1 MKKVKFFTVLLLV
14 LICIFSLASC
24 KQEEPDKW
32 PETGLA
38 LQLPKPES
46 GILKVTY
53 DGNNTFLASVD
64 QFDKTEYEKYSSA
77 CQQKGFTIDMV
88 QNAYGYTVFNEE
100 GYKLT
105 LNYYS
110 DSSMQIQLDPPI
122 EIGDLK
128 WPMGSAGKAVPEPS
142 SKKGKMQWEHDDS
155 FLVYVGETTFSDY
168 NEYVD
173 KCVGAGFVI
182 DYSKGDKFYR
192 AKNTDNFQIDI
203 SYEGFNVMRIVV
215 DKNTDEK
222 SSDISQT
229 EESVTEITDQP
240 ENSDETSEKLES
252 IYSEKSEQSENS
264 NKQSSSPNDSP
275 TSGADVPFKS
285 KYESIIADN
294 LGHYK
299 SLSDEYTNKLAD
311 IKTKLGD
318 TYDSYINNSDLL
330 SEWYKNLKTS
340 YTELFEET
348 KTVTETVFKQ
358 IKQDYSV
365 NDFDELEKEFEYL
378 FDSYYSGVFST
389 LFDTIYTGMLDE
401 IFDKY
406 YSNVLSNI
414 PTGIDYDA
422 WSNTLTEFY
431 NTWVKAQSDF
441 YETWTKY
448 MQNFYDSWSKAK
460 TEMLNKYLDS

>member
-275 TSGADVPFKS
+275 TSGADVPFKATPHNC
-285 KYESIIADN
+285 EVIENMI
-294 LGHYK
+294 
-299 SLSDEYTNKLAD
+299 
-311 IKTKLGD
+311 
-318 TYDSYINNSDLL
+318 
-330 SEWYKNLKTS
+330 
-340 YTELFEET
+340 
-348 KTVTETVFKQ
+348 
-358 IKQDYSV
+358 
-365 NDFDELEKEFEYL
+365 
-378 FDSYYSGVFST
+378 
-389 LFDTIYTGMLDE
+389 
-401 IFDKY
+401 
-406 YSNVLSNI
+406 
-414 PTGIDYDA
+414 
-422 WSNTLTEFY
+422 
-431 NTWVKAQSDF
+431 
-441 YETWTKY
+441 
-448 MQNFYDSWSKAK
+448 
-460 TEMLNKYLDS
+460 